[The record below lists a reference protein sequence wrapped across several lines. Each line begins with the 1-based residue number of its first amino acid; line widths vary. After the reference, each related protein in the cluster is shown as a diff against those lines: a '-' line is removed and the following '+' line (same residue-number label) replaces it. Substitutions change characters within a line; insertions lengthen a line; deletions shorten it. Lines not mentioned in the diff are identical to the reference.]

1 MTDRIS
7 TDDLRRL
14 LDNSRKHPMADYHLE
29 NIAPQLAA
37 EVIELR
43 EALEPFAKV
52 AEHDIGYDEADT
64 DVFRPMMVFNH
75 APRIRVGDLRR
86 ARAAL
91 NHKETE

>member
-7 TDDLRRL
+7 TDELRKL
-14 LDNSRKHPMADYHLE
+14 LDEHHKGSLYSETLDRHKYD
-29 NIAPQLAA
+29 LAA

-43 EALEPFAKV
+43 EALGPFAKV
-52 AEHDIGYDEADT
+52 AEHDIGYDETDT
-64 DVFRPMMVFNH
+64 DLFRPMKLFNR